1 MGLRDDADTRSLTYF
16 VDENRRPFGQAA
28 VAERRRGGLEREVE
42 RGMHADQLA
51 TTNHSKLTAV
61 LVEKSLLATIEKRGF
76 LGCWK
81 HAPG

>member
-1 MGLRDDADTRSLTYF
+1 
-16 VDENRRPFGQAA
+16 
-28 VAERRRGGLEREVE
+28 
-42 RGMHADQLA
+42 
-51 TTNHSKLTAV
+51 V